1 MPGGAYERAKGII
14 HRLRIF
20 EYSGDLRIE
29 DDDIRACLIAL
40 ELLAPHSFRKVIV
53 PLNVIDPR
61 IACAPLGWQAE
72 HL

>member
-14 HRLRIF
+14 DRLRIF
-20 EYSGDLRIE
+20 EHGGDLRIE
-29 DDDIRACLIAL
+29 DQDIRACLISL
-40 ELLAPHSFRKVIV
+40 EVLAPHSFRKVIF
-53 PLNVIDPR
+53 LLHVIDPR